1 MREVNTMLLSKIV
14 NGVNAK
20 LAGELLSLSELTV
33 HLDSVVDEINAK
45 LNAKFP
51 VFSELEDATEYTAIP
66 DKYIRTVIIPGA
78 AYYFYT
84 TDEEGAMVAP
94 EYKEAYYRNLFY
106 MERDYMQQIPAKYL
120 ESELQGSID
129 FAVEADGNI
138 RGITVP
144 SSTWFDC

>member
-1 MREVNTMLLSKIV
+1 MLISKIV
-14 NGVNAK
+14 NGINAK

-33 HLDSVVDEINAK
+33 HIDTVIDEINAK

-51 VFSELEDATEYTAIP
+51 VFADLAGDATEYTAIP
-66 DKYIRTVIIPGA
+66 DKFIRTVIIPGA

-106 MERDYMQQIPAKYL
+106 MERDYVQLIPEEYL
-120 ESELQGSID
+120 ETFEQGSID
-129 FAVEADGNI
+129 FTAEADGNI
-138 RGITVP
+138 RGVTIP
-144 SSTWFDC
+144 CSLWYDC